1 MKSLLLNDNTARLLE
16 SYSRAKQLPEEVA
29 LEALLETAMQ
39 LTELE
44 RDVRANWAAQGDN
57 DEDFEADLESIIRQD
72 RAAQRR
78 LAAAASF
85 NAVPRAQ

>member
-16 SYSRAKQLPEEVA
+16 SYSRAKQLPEEAA

-44 RDVRANWAAQGDN
+44 REVRINWAAQGDV
-57 DEDFEADLESIIRQD
+57 DDDFEADLESIIWQD
-72 RAAQRR
+72 RVAQRR
-78 LAAAASF
+78 LAASS

>member
-29 LEALLETAMQ
+29 LEVLLETAMQ

-44 RDVRANWAAQGDN
+44 RDVRANWMAQGD
-57 DEDFEADLESIIRQD
+57 DERFEAELELVIRQD
-72 RAAQRR
+72 RMAQRS
-78 LAAAASF
+78 LGTIS
-85 NAVPRAQ
+85 

>member
-16 SYSRAKQLPEEVA
+16 SYSRAKQLPEAAA

-44 RDVRANWAAQGDN
+44 RDVRINWAAQGDGN
-57 DEDFEADLESIIRQD
+57 EDFEADLESIIRQD
-72 RAAQRR
+72 RAAQRQI
-78 LAAAASF
+78 AAHSSPE
-85 NAVPRAQ
+85 PRAQ

>member
-29 LEALLETAMQ
+29 LEVLLETAIQ

-44 RDVRANWAAQGDN
+44 RDVRANWMAQGD
-57 DEDFEADLESIIRQD
+57 DEHFEAELELVIRQD
-72 RAAQRR
+72 RMAQRS
-78 LAAAASF
+78 LGTIS
-85 NAVPRAQ
+85 